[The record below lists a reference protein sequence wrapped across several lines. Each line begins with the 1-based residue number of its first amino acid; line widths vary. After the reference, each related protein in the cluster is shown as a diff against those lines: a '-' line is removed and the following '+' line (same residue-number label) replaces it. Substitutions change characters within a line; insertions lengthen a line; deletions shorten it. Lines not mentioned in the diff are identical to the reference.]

1 MAGLFTKLVVV
12 WLSVVYQATGDGVF
26 LQSDNQAGDLEKIA
40 AIHKIA
46 AFLAGKTIQEDS
58 SNTEQEQDGT
68 QDADQSEDLESSED
82 GHDVEE
88 SNNSDQEVTQDAR
101 ESGDASQEVA
111 KDEDESEDTDREVEQ
126 DADQEETQDAEESDD
141 AAGSQSG
148 QGEEDKGELI
158 VERTGEN
165 IRENSADPPA
175 QIEVDHNI
183 HVLGKFGFLP
193 TKDRYRVL
201 VDSGAALS
209 MMSEPVAKKLGLWS
223 QVDRREKGQITGIG
237 EANVVGVLH
246 DILLHV
252 GNAKLVTSFYVF
264 SVQDDVVLLGV
275 DTLSRYK
282 CVLDLDR
289 NVLMVGGL
297 HGISVPFLPY
307 MRAQDDW
314 AH

>member
-12 WLSVVYQATGDGVF
+12 WLSVVYQATGDSVF
-26 LQSDNQAGDLEKIA
+26 LQSDNQAGDLEKIV

-58 SNTEQEQDGT
+58 SNTEQDGN
-68 QDADQSEDLESSED
+68 QNADKSEDLQSSED

-88 SNNSDQEVTQDAR
+88 SNDSDQEVTQDVG
-101 ESGDASQEVA
+101 ESGDGGQEA
-111 KDEDESEDTDREVEQ
+111 TKAEDESEDADREVAQ
-126 DADQEETQDAEESDD
+126 DADQEVTQDAEEFDD

-158 VERTGEN
+158 VERTDAN
-165 IRENSADPPA
+165 IRQKSADSPA

-193 TKDRYRVL
+193 TKDRYKVL

-252 GNAKLVTSFYVF
+252 GNAKFSTSFYVF

-289 NVLMVGGL
+289 NLLLVGGL

-307 MRAQDDW
+307 VRAQDDW